1 MRNHWLALLASLC
14 AASAMGAVYKWVDA
28 SGVTHYS
35 ETPPPNAETRELP
48 IQASPPA
55 PGGEAA
61 APSEAPAQPAAAPQ
75 GASTREAEAKR
86 ASDTRD
92 TYCAIAQRSVQVLKS
107 SNPVVELNGEGQEM
121 ILSAEQRAAA
131 LADANR
137 RVDKYCKPE

>member
-35 ETPPPNAETRELP
+35 ETPPPNIETRELP
-48 IQASPPA
+48 IQAAPPE
-55 PGGEAA
+55 PGEAA
-61 APSEAPAQPAAAPQ
+61 APSEAPAQPVAQQ
-75 GASTREAEAKR
+75 GASTREADAKR
-86 ASDTRD
+86 ASDTRQ
-92 TYCAIAQRSVQVLKS
+92 TYCAIAQRSIEVLKS

-121 ILSAEQRAAA
+121 ILNAEQRAAA

-137 RVDKYCKPE
+137 RADKYCKPE